1 MRLVTMKVQFATT
14 QPPGEVPNPGPHRAA
29 REFASEWFDLRMRFR
44 FRTPEISALLKLPL
58 HAPVEFALHRPATAA
73 GAANLA
79 DD

>member
-44 FRTPEISALLKLPL
+44 FRTPDSC
-58 HAPVEFALHRPATAA
+58 A
-73 GAANLA
+73 G
-79 DD
+79 